1 MIYLV
6 EIEDSQVDNVLGGL
20 CGALPLLRVVRG
32 GEQVLAVLVHDVG
45 IGRVAV
51 ELRACGQQKHAAFQP
66 HAHGQ
71 RGASVVLVGLRGEM
85 QRQPLVVDDV
95 VEFAHDVVHALVVG
109 AAGQVHLDVV
119 AVKVTGKHL
128 VSQQHTGTV
137 LAQDVVI
144 EPRAQEAGFVLVL
157 LDHERAARRV
167 VEHLL
172 ILADVLDEVGGRTD
186 AAVEMAPEFVVVRR
200 GTPVS
205 EIDFEGVVVLTVV
218 GDVEVVRAGVPR
230 NGARAVRLVLD
241 VAVYRG
247 EVFLRVGGPLEDL
260 FDGDAVVGNLIE
272 EVVVAG
278 GQADGGRSQCK
289 QCYFEFHGQ
298 SVFRS

>member
-1 MIYLV
+1 
-6 EIEDSQVDNVLGGL
+6 
-20 CGALPLLRVVRG
+20 
-32 GEQVLAVLVHDVG
+32 
-45 IGRVAV
+45 
-51 ELRACGQQKHAAFQP
+51 
-66 HAHGQ
+66 
-71 RGASVVLVGLRGEM
+71 M

-172 ILADVLDEVGGRTD
+172 ILADVLDEVGG
-186 AAVEMAPEFVVVRR
+186 
-200 GTPVS
+200 
-205 EIDFEGVVVLTVV
+205 
-218 GDVEVVRAGVPR
+218 
-230 NGARAVRLVLD
+230 
-241 VAVYRG
+241 
-247 EVFLRVGGPLEDL
+247 
-260 FDGDAVVGNLIE
+260 
-272 EVVVAG
+272 
-278 GQADGGRSQCK
+278 
-289 QCYFEFHGQ
+289 
-298 SVFRS
+298 